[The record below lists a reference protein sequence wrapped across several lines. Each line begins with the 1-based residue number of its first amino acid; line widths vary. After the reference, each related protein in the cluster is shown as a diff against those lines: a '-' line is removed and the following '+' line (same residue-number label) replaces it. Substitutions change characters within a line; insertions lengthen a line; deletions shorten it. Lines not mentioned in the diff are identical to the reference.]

1 MSGAIERTNMM
12 YGELNIKERR
22 VIYVHGSVDPWHALG
37 ITQTKT
43 EYTVAIYINGIYD
56 HYVYKKRS
64 GFLWTLYKIKRLW
77 MWGGSFLYCHFTGTA
92 HCANMYPPASTD
104 PPQLQ
109 KARMT
114 IRAFLFEWLTQNDY
128 IVSDDNI
135 QFF

>member
-1 MSGAIERTNMM
+1 MVYMIITFTKSDLDSYERYTKLNV
-12 YGELNIKERR
+12 YGC
-22 VIYVHGSVDPWHALG
+22 G
-37 ITQTKT
+37 
-43 EYTVAIYINGIYD
+43 
-56 HYVYKKRS
+56 
-64 GFLWTLYKIKRLW
+64 
-77 MWGGSFLYCHFTGTA
+77 GGSFLYCHFTGTA